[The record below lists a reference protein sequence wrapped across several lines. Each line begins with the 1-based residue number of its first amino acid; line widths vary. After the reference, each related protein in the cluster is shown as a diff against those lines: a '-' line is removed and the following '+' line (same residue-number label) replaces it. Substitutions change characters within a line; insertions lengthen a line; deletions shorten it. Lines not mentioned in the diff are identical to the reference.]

1 MQFHLVSSCASPLI
15 VRVTSSHLLPL
26 LSPHLVCLSGFEERS
41 RRIKIYR
48 RKQSLHAHKAQEEA
62 QRRAKT
68 QRQRELT
75 GARDRQLGG
84 G

>member
-1 MQFHLVSSCASPLI
+1 VCA
-15 VRVTSSHLLPL
+15 
-26 LSPHLVCLSGFEERS
+26 SGFEERS

-62 QRRAKT
+62 QKRAKT

-75 GARDRQLGG
+75 GARDRQAEKWGWG
-84 G
+84 AAMKQVDAM